1 VVWRFGP
8 NGCNGIVLQ
17 ICDDTY
23 FFEKSKKKCKNE
35 KKSKNRLK
43 GENKLRRPWERPA
56 QQ

>member
-1 VVWRFGP
+1 MAFWP
-8 NGCNGIVLQ
+8 KWLYGIVLQ

-35 KKSKNRLK
+35 KNLK
-43 GENKLRRPWERPA
+43 TGWENKLRRPWERPA